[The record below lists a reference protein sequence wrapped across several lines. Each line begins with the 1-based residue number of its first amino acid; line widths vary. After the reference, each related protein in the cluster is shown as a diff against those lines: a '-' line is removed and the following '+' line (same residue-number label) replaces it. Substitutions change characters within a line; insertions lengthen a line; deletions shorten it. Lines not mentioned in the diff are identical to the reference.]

1 MLSAV
6 MLLAATAPGN
16 VAIAQAAAPA
26 SLEQSL
32 NSQYPKGTVLNVLM
46 TGVVGT
52 SGCNVPAESTFK
64 DGKLHPPGFGVNL
77 LLAAAK
83 CEMHPIEPGSQVY
96 VHSLRVMQKS
106 NRVYFIVMQGALPSQ
121 VDFDFPKGFLATA
134 ELAQVQEAIQNVFA
148 VASSP
153 SSPAEGGQAAPAVSQ
168 PASPQLP
175 PTVMPGSLYV
185 NAQNKADRLQLHLDN
200 SFSLQEGGQSFTGN
214 YSVAGATLK
223 LHIVQLQKDAD
234 IVIQGNEIVVNGQ
247 EVWTLALG
255 PLYVNSANSADKI
268 QLSPDGSFTLQ
279 EGGQAF
285 SGTYSVA
292 GATLK
297 LRIAQL
303 QKDVD
308 IAIQGNRLIVNGDE
322 NWVSPENATS
332 SLSSPDGLASD
343 QAKSVLFRAIQFAGG
358 PDNIRGLRDLELR
371 GQETQYSPQGAIH
384 MQIHVTVVYPGITRY
399 EIKYS
404 LGKKSQEVSVF
415 FDGTTGWQ
423 ITNGSPT
430 EMNEARK
437 KEVRASMFRE
447 LPNLLGLI
455 GGTTVSYQGRS
466 GDNDVLV
473 FGLGDLS
480 VRSHIDSTGQVVK
493 LAYQGP
499 TGDIEETLSDYHEV
513 GGVKMPH
520 KISMTRNGQKYLDA
534 QITEVTAN
542 TNPSLERLAQKPK

>member
-1 MLSAV
+1 M
-6 MLLAATAPGN
+6 MLLAGSASGN
-16 VAIAQAAAPA
+16 VAHAQAAASA

-32 NSQYPKGTVLNVLM
+32 KSQYPEGTVLNVLM

-64 DGKLHPPGFGVNL
+64 DGKLRPPGFGMNL

-83 CEMHPIEPGSQVY
+83 CEMHPIEPGSQVNL
-96 VHSLRVMQKS
+96 SALRVMQKS
-106 NRVYFIVMQGALPSQ
+106 NRVYFLVMQGDLPSQ

-134 ELAQVQEAIQNVFA
+134 ELAQIQEAIQNVFA
-148 VASSP
+148 VAGSP
-153 SSPAEGGQAAPAVSQ
+153 SAPAAEGGQTSPAVSQ
-168 PASPQLP
+168 PDSPQLP
-175 PTVMPGSLYV
+175 PTVTPGSLYV

-223 LHIVQLQKDAD
+223 LHIVQLQKDVE
-234 IVIQGNEIVVNGQ
+234 IVVQGNEIVVNGQ

-268 QLSPDGSFTLQ
+268 QLSSDGSFTLQ

-308 IAIQGNRLIVNGDE
+308 IAIQGNRLVVNGDE

-332 SLSSPDGLASD
+332 NLSSPDGLASD
-343 QAKSVLFRAIQFAGG
+343 QAKSVVFRAAQFVGG

-371 GQETQYSPQGAIH
+371 GQEIQYSPQGAIH
-384 MQIHVTVVYPGITRY
+384 MQIHVTVVYPSITRY
-399 EIKYS
+399 DIKYS

-423 ITNGSPT
+423 ITNGRPT
-430 EMNEARK
+430 EVNEARK
-437 KEVRASMFRE
+437 KELRASMFRE

-455 GGTTVSYQGRS
+455 GNPTVSYQGKS
-466 GDNDVLV
+466 GTNDVLI

-480 VRSHIDSTGQVVK
+480 VRAHIDSTGQVVK

-520 KISMTRNGQKYLDA
+520 KISMTRNGQKYLEA
-534 QITEVTAN
+534 QITEATAN
-542 TNPSLERLAQKPK
+542 ATPSLETLAQRPR